1 MSKTLLGGKWGLMS
15 CISWFNRP
23 IKPIRGKYIILT
35 KTHRVENL
43 VLIAEDEKKI
53 QRNSGESIVYTI
65 SYADFE
71 GVDFY
76 IARKYIHLKT
86 EVIEEDFSVSD
97 EEK

>member
-1 MSKTLLGGKWGLMS
+1 M
-15 CISWFNRP
+15 
-23 IKPIRGKYIILT
+23 
-35 KTHRVENL
+35 
-43 VLIAEDEKKI
+43 LIAEDEKKI